1 MQSTRTF
8 TNAKTDPNLNTNPN
22 PNPNLN
28 PNPNPNPGRVQDAVH
43 YNTLITTVRV

>member
-1 MQSTRTF
+1 MLNFLNKLVGDCTF

-28 PNPNPNPGRVQDAVH
+28 PNPHPNPNQAYQP
-43 YNTLITTVRV
+43 